1 MQELAHKP
9 LTSALLLLAGGS
21 LLRLYVAYHLLK
33 LLLAQFLFLISHRIR
48 LGFLTACEIIHKALY
63 QID

>member
-33 LLLAQFLFLISHRIR
+33 LLLAQFYFLYLIGS
-48 LGFLTACEIIHKALY
+48 G
-63 QID
+63 